1 MKITFNVPDELA
13 KLARF
18 DARERGVTNVVDGKT
33 VADVDRSAEVVYL
46 AHLKSR
52 RGLYDERQAEKLNA
66 AIAAAPAGTTI
77 DAVKA
82 TVAAQ
87 DE

>member
-1 MKITFNVPDELA
+1 MKITFNVPDDLA

-18 DARERGVTNVVDGKT
+18 DARERGIKKVVDGKD

-46 AHLKSR
+46 AHLRSR
-52 RGLYDERQAEKLNA
+52 QGLYDERQAEKLNA
-66 AIAAAPAGTTI
+66 AIAVAPAGATL
-77 DAVKA
+77 DSVKA